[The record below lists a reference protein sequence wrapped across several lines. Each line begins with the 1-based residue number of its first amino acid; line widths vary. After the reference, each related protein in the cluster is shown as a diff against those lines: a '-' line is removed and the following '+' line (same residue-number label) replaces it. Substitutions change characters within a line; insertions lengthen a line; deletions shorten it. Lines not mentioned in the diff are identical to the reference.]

1 MLLKSQEISLKKKDF
16 FKEKVILLYGEN
28 QDLINDLNQQ
38 ITSKFIEEE
47 KSSKSFFEEDI
58 IKNPDNI
65 INYYLNGSL
74 FDDNKNISII
84 KNCSDK
90 ILEIINQ
97 IKNNI
102 SNNIIILNSEILL
115 KNSKLR
121 QFGEY
126 DKLAI
131 CIPCY
136 QETKLDIKKFLIQ
149 QLQANNIQLPDS
161 QYETITNS
169 SSLKRSKI
177 KEVIEKLN
185 LYKNSGKITDQIIE
199 EICTDIDLKKNDE
212 IIDILLSKNSKNI
225 NEFISNMSNYEKNFI
240 EIIINSSSLKRSKIK
255 EVIEKINLYKNSE
268 KITDQAIDEICTDI
282 DLKKNEEI
290 IDILLSKN
298 EKNINEFI
306 SNMSNYEKNFI
317 EVIIILRTFII
328 KIIDIHKNNKN
339 LSIDERIERYKPP
352 IFWKDKDR
360 IKNIL
365 KIWNTNNLEK
375 FLSNLNVIET
385 EFKRNDLNQD
395 TQFYYFLTQNLSKIA
410 FKNANN
416 FI

>member
-1 MLLKSQEISLKKKDF
+1 MLLKSQELNLKKKEF
-16 FKEKVILLYGEN
+16 FKGKIVLLYGEN
-28 QDLINDLNQQ
+28 QDLIKDLNEQ
-38 ITSKFIEEE
+38 ILIKFKDEQKIQ
-47 KSSKSFFEEDI
+47 KNIFEEDV
-58 IKNPDNI
+58 IKNPENT

-74 FDDNKNISII
+74 FDENKNILVI

-90 ILEIINQ
+90 IIETLNK

-102 SNNIIILNSEILL
+102 DENTIIINAEILL

-126 DKLAI
+126 DKLAV

-136 QETKLDIKKFLIQ
+136 QETKLDIIKFLAQ
-149 QLQANNIQLPDS
+149 QLQINKIQLS
-161 QYETITNS
+161 EKQIEIIINS

-185 LYKNSGKITDQIIE
+185 LYKNS
-199 EICTDIDLKKNDE
+199 
-212 IIDILLSKNSKNI
+212 
-225 NEFISNMSNYEKNFI
+225 
-240 EIIINSSSLKRSKIK
+240 
-255 EVIEKINLYKNSE
+255 EKIS
-268 KITDQAIDEICTDI
+268 DQAIDEICTDI
-282 DLKKNEEI
+282 DLKKNDEI

-317 EVIIILRTFII
+317 EIIIILRSFII
-328 KIIDIHKNNKN
+328 KILDIQKNNKN

-365 KIWNTNNLEK
+365 KIWSTNNLEK
-375 FLSNLNVIET
+375 FLSNLNTIET

-410 FKNANN
+410 LKNTNN

>member
-1 MLLKSQEISLKKKDF
+1 MLLKSQELNLKKKDF
-16 FKEKVILLYGEN
+16 FKGKIVLLYGEN
-28 QDLINDLNQQ
+28 QDLIKDLNEQ
-38 ITSKFIEEE
+38 ILIKFKDEQKIQ
-47 KSSKSFFEEDI
+47 KNIFEEDV
-58 IKNPDNI
+58 IKNPENT

-74 FDDNKNISII
+74 FDENKNILVI

-90 ILEIINQ
+90 IIETLNK

-102 SNNIIILNSEILL
+102 DENTIIINAEILL

-126 DKLAI
+126 DKLAV

-136 QETKLDIKKFLIQ
+136 QETKLDIIKFLAQ
-149 QLQANNIQLPDS
+149 QLQINKIQLS
-161 QYETITNS
+161 
-169 SSLKRSKI
+169 
-177 KEVIEKLN
+177 EK
-185 LYKNSGKITDQIIE
+185 Q
-199 EICTDIDLKKNDE
+199 
-212 IIDILLSKNSKNI
+212 
-225 NEFISNMSNYEKNFI
+225 I

-255 EVIEKINLYKNSE
+255 EVIEKINLYKNS
-268 KITDQAIDEICTDI
+268 KIITDQIIEEICTDM
-282 DLKKNEEI
+282 DLKKNDEI

-317 EVIIILRTFII
+317 EIIIILRSFII
-328 KIIDIHKNNKN
+328 KILDIQKNNKN

-365 KIWNTNNLEK
+365 KIWSTNNLEK
-375 FLSNLNVIET
+375 FLSNLNTIET

-410 FKNANN
+410 LKNTNN

>member
-16 FKEKVILLYGEN
+16 FKEKIILLYGEN
-28 QDLINDLNQQ
+28 LDLINDLNQQ

-47 KSSKSFFEEDI
+47 KVPKSIFEEDI
-58 IKNPDNI
+58 IKSPENI
-65 INYYLNGSL
+65 ISYYLNGSL

-90 ILEIINQ
+90 ILDIINK

-102 SNNIIILNSEILL
+102 NDNIIILNAEVLL

-136 QETKLDIKKFLIQ
+136 QETKFDLKKFLTQ
-149 QLQANNIQLPDS
+149 QLQINSIQLSDS
-161 QYETITNS
+161 QSETI
-169 SSLKRSKI
+169 
-177 KEVIEKLN
+177 
-185 LYKNSGKITDQIIE
+185 
-199 EICTDIDLKKNDE
+199 
-212 IIDILLSKNSKNI
+212 
-225 NEFISNMSNYEKNFI
+225 IS
-240 EIIINSSSLKRSKIK
+240 SSSLKRSKIK

-268 KITDQAIDEICTDI
+268 KITDRIIDEICTDA
-282 DLKKNEEI
+282 DLKKNDEI

-317 EVIIILRTFII
+317 EIIIILRSFII
-328 KIIDIHKNNKN
+328 KILDIQKNNKN

-375 FLSNLNVIET
+375 FLSNLNIIET

-410 FKNANN
+410 FKNTNN

>member
-47 KSSKSFFEEDI
+47 KISKSFFEEDI
-58 IKNPDNI
+58 IKSPDNI
-65 INYYLNGSL
+65 ISYYINRSL

-90 ILEIINQ
+90 ILDIINK

-102 SNNIIILNSEILL
+102 NDNVIILNSEMLL

-126 DKLAI
+126 DKLAV

-136 QETKLDIKKFLIQ
+136 QETKFDIKKFLTQ
-149 QLQANNIQLPDS
+149 QLQINNIQLSDS
-161 QYETITNS
+161 QSETI
-169 SSLKRSKI
+169 I
-177 KEVIEKLN
+177 
-185 LYKNSGKITDQIIE
+185 G
-199 EICTDIDLKKNDE
+199 
-212 IIDILLSKNSKNI
+212 
-225 NEFISNMSNYEKNFI
+225 
-240 EIIINSSSLKRSKIK
+240 SSSLKRSKIK
-255 EVIEKINLYKNSE
+255 EVIEKINVYKNSE
-268 KITDQAIDEICTDI
+268 KITDQIIDEICTDA
-282 DLKKNEEI
+282 DLKKNDEI

-317 EVIIILRTFII
+317 EIIIIVRSFII
-328 KIIDIHKNNKN
+328 KILDIQKNNKN
-339 LSIDERIERYKPP
+339 FSIDERIERYKPP

-360 IKNIL
+360 IKSIL

-375 FLSNLNVIET
+375 LLSNLNIIET

-395 TQFYYFLTQNLSKIA
+395 IQFYYFLTQNLSKIA
-410 FKNANN
+410 FKNADN

>member
-1 MLLKSQEISLKKKDF
+1 MLLKSQEISLKKKEF

-47 KSSKSFFEEDI
+47 KIPKSRFEEDI
-58 IKNPDNI
+58 IKNPENI
-65 INYYLNGSL
+65 ISYYVNGSL

-90 ILEIINQ
+90 ILDIINK

-102 SNNIIILNSEILL
+102 NDNIIILNSEVLL

-131 CIPCY
+131 CVPCY
-136 QETKLDIKKFLIQ
+136 QETKFDIKKFLTQ
-149 QLQANNIQLPDS
+149 QLQVNNIQLSDS
-161 QYETITNS
+161 QSEA
-169 SSLKRSKI
+169 
-177 KEVIEKLN
+177 
-185 LYKNSGKITDQIIE
+185 IIV
-199 EICTDIDLKKNDE
+199 
-212 IIDILLSKNSKNI
+212 
-225 NEFISNMSNYEKNFI
+225 
-240 EIIINSSSLKRSKIK
+240 SSSLKRSKIK

-268 KITDQAIDEICTDI
+268 KITDQIIDEICTDA
-282 DLKKNEEI
+282 DLKKNDEI

-298 EKNINEFI
+298 EKNINDFI

-317 EVIIILRTFII
+317 EIIIILRSFII
-328 KIIDIHKNNKN
+328 KILDIQKNNKN
-339 LSIDERIERYKPP
+339 LSIDEKIERYKPP

-375 FLSNLNVIET
+375 FLSNLNIIET

-410 FKNANN
+410 FKNTNN

>member
-38 ITSKFIEEE
+38 IASKFIEEE
-47 KSSKSFFEEDI
+47 KIPKSFFEEDI
-58 IKNPDNI
+58 IKSPENI
-65 INYYLNGSL
+65 ISYYLNGSL

-90 ILEIINQ
+90 ILEIINK

-102 SNNIIILNSEILL
+102 NDNVIILNSEVLL

-136 QETKLDIKKFLIQ
+136 QETKSDIKKFLTQ

-161 QYETITNS
+161 QSETIINS

-199 EICTDIDLKKNDE
+199 EICTDTDLKKND
-212 IIDILLSKNSKNI
+212 
-225 NEFISNMSNYEKNFI
+225 
-240 EIIINSSSLKRSKIK
+240 
-255 EVIEKINLYKNSE
+255 
-268 KITDQAIDEICTDI
+268 
-282 DLKKNEEI
+282 EI

-317 EVIIILRTFII
+317 EIIIILRSFII
-328 KIIDIHKNNKN
+328 KILDIQKNNKN

-375 FLSNLNVIET
+375 FLSNLNIIET
-385 EFKRNDLNQD
+385 EFKRNDLSQD

-410 FKNANN
+410 LKNTNN

>member
-1 MLLKSQEISLKKKDF
+1 MLLKAQDLNLKKKDF
-16 FKEKVILLYGEN
+16 FKEKIILLYGEN
-28 QDLINDLNQQ
+28 QDLIKDLSGKIISNFLDENK
-38 ITSKFIEEE
+38 IAKNI
-47 KSSKSFFEEDI
+47 FEEDV
-58 IKNPDNI
+58 IKNPENI
-65 INYYLNGSL
+65 INYYINGSL
-74 FDDNKNISII
+74 FDDNKNILII

-90 ILEIINQ
+90 ILEVINK

-102 SNNIIILNSEILL
+102 NNNLIILNSEILL

-136 QETKLDIKKFLIQ
+136 EENKFDIKKFLTQ
-149 QLQANNIQLPDS
+149 QLQINNIQLSDS
-161 QYETITNS
+161 QSET
-169 SSLKRSKI
+169 
-177 KEVIEKLN
+177 
-185 LYKNSGKITDQIIE
+185 
-199 EICTDIDLKKNDE
+199 
-212 IIDILLSKNSKNI
+212 
-225 NEFISNMSNYEKNFI
+225 
-240 EIIINSSSLKRSKIK
+240 IINSSSLKRSKIK
-255 EVIEKINLYKNSE
+255 EAIEKLNLYKSSG
-268 KITDQAIDEICTDI
+268 KITDQIIDEICTDA
-282 DLKKNEEI
+282 DLKKNDEI

-317 EVIIILRTFII
+317 EIIIILRSFII
-328 KIIDIHKNNKN
+328 KILDIQKNNKN
-339 LSIDERIERYKPP
+339 LSVDERIEKYKPP

-375 FLSNLNVIET
+375 FLSNLNIIET

-410 FKNANN
+410 FKNTNN

>member
-1 MLLKSQEISLKKKDF
+1 MLLKSQELSLKKKDF
-16 FKEKVILLYGEN
+16 FKGKIILLYGEN
-28 QDLINDLNQQ
+28 QDLIRDLDEQIIIKFNDEQKIQ
-38 ITSKFIEEE
+38 
-47 KSSKSFFEEDI
+47 KSIFEEDI
-58 IKNPDNI
+58 IKEPQNI

-74 FDDNKNISII
+74 FDENKNILVI

-90 ILEIINQ
+90 IIETLNK

-102 SNNIIILNSEILL
+102 DENTIIINSEILL

-126 DKLAI
+126 DKLAV

-136 QETKLDIKKFLIQ
+136 QETKLEITRFLTQ
-149 QLQANNIQLPDS
+149 QLQIN
-161 QYETITNS
+161 
-169 SSLKRSKI
+169 KI
-177 KEVIEKLN
+177 KLT
-185 LYKNSGKITDQIIE
+185 GKQ
-199 EICTDIDLKKNDE
+199 L
-212 IIDILLSKNSKNI
+212 
-225 NEFISNMSNYEKNFI
+225 

-255 EVIEKINLYKNSE
+255 EVVEKLNLYKNSE
-268 KITDQAIDEICTDI
+268 KISDQVIDEICTDA
-282 DLKKNEEI
+282 DLKKNDEI

-317 EVIIILRTFII
+317 EIIIILRSFII
-328 KIIDIHKNNKN
+328 KILDIQKNNRN
-339 LSIDERIERYKPP
+339 LSIDERIERYKPT

-365 KIWNTNNLEK
+365 KIWNTNNLER
-375 FLSNLNVIET
+375 FLSNLNIVET

>member
-1 MLLKSQEISLKKKDF
+1 MLLKSQEIGLKNKDF
-16 FKEKVILLYGEN
+16 FKEKIILLYGEN

-38 ITSKFIEEE
+38 IVSKFIQE
-47 KSSKSFFEEDI
+47 KKISKSFFEEDV
-58 IKNPDNI
+58 IKNPENI

-74 FDDNKNISII
+74 FDDNKNIAII

-90 ILEIINQ
+90 VLEIINK

-102 SNNIIILNSEILL
+102 NDNVIILNSEILL

-136 QETKLDIKKFLIQ
+136 QESKFDMKKFLTQQIQ
-149 QLQANNIQLPDS
+149 ISNIQLSDS
-161 QYETITNS
+161 QSETIINS

-199 EICTDIDLKKNDE
+199 EICTDVDLKKNDE
-212 IIDILLSKNSKNI
+212 IIDIFLSKDEKNI

-240 EIIINSSSLKRSKIK
+240 EIII
-255 EVIEKINLYKNSE
+255 
-268 KITDQAIDEICTDI
+268 
-282 DLKKNEEI
+282 
-290 IDILLSKN
+290 
-298 EKNINEFI
+298 
-306 SNMSNYEKNFI
+306 
-317 EVIIILRTFII
+317 ILRSFII
-328 KIIDIHKNNKN
+328 KILDIQKNNKN

-365 KIWNTNNLEK
+365 KIWSTNNLEK
-375 FLSNLNVIET
+375 FLSNLNIIET

-395 TQFYYFLTQNLSKIA
+395 TQFYYFLTQNLSKISL
-410 FKNANN
+410 KNTNN

>member
-1 MLLKSQEISLKKKDF
+1 MLLKSQEINLKKKDF

-28 QDLINDLNQQ
+28 QDLISDLNQQ
-38 ITSKFIEEE
+38 ILSKFIDE
-47 KSSKSFFEEDI
+47 KKVSKSFFEEDI
-58 IKNPDNI
+58 IKNPENI
-65 INYYLNGSL
+65 ISYYLNGSL
-74 FDDNKNISII
+74 FDDNKNVSIV

-90 ILEIINQ
+90 ILEIIHK

-102 SNNIIILNSEILL
+102 NDNIIILNSEILL

-136 QETKLDIKKFLIQ
+136 QETKLDIKKFFTQ
-149 QLQANNIQLPDS
+149 QLQINNIQLSDS
-161 QYETITNS
+161 QSEN
-169 SSLKRSKI
+169 
-177 KEVIEKLN
+177 
-185 LYKNSGKITDQIIE
+185 
-199 EICTDIDLKKNDE
+199 
-212 IIDILLSKNSKNI
+212 
-225 NEFISNMSNYEKNFI
+225 
-240 EIIINSSSLKRSKIK
+240 IINSSSLKRSKIK
-255 EVIEKINLYKNSE
+255 EAIEKLNLYKISG
-268 KITDQAIDEICTDI
+268 KITDQIIDEICTDV
-282 DLKKNEEI
+282 DLKKNDEI

-317 EVIIILRTFII
+317 EIIIILRSFII
-328 KIIDIHKNNKN
+328 KILDIQKNNKN
-339 LSIDERIERYKPP
+339 LSIDERIEKYKPP

-410 FKNANN
+410 FKNTNN

>member
-1 MLLKSQEISLKKKDF
+1 MLLKSQELNLKKKDF
-16 FKEKVILLYGEN
+16 FKGKIILLYGEN
-28 QDLINDLNQQ
+28 QDLIKDLNEQ
-38 ITSKFIEEE
+38 ILIKFKDEQKIH
-47 KSSKSFFEEDI
+47 KNIFEEDVV
-58 IKNPDNI
+58 KNPENT

-74 FDDNKNISII
+74 FDENKNILVI

-90 ILEIINQ
+90 IIETLNK

-102 SNNIIILNSEILL
+102 DENTIIINAEILL

-126 DKLAI
+126 DKLAV

-136 QETKLDIKKFLIQ
+136 QETKLDIIKFLAQ
-149 QLQANNIQLPDS
+149 QLQINKIQLPEK
-161 QYETITNS
+161 QIEIIINS

-185 LYKNSGKITDQIIE
+185 LYKNS
-199 EICTDIDLKKNDE
+199 
-212 IIDILLSKNSKNI
+212 
-225 NEFISNMSNYEKNFI
+225 
-240 EIIINSSSLKRSKIK
+240 
-255 EVIEKINLYKNSE
+255 EKIS
-268 KITDQAIDEICTDI
+268 DQVIDEICTDM
-282 DLKKNEEI
+282 DLKKNDEI

-317 EVIIILRTFII
+317 EIIIILRSFII
-328 KIIDIHKNNKN
+328 KILDIQKNDKN

-360 IKNIL
+360 IKNTL
-365 KIWNTNNLEK
+365 KIWSTNNLEK
-375 FLSNLNVIET
+375 FLSNLNTIET

-395 TQFYYFLTQNLSKIA
+395 TQFYYFLTQNLSKISL
-410 FKNANN
+410 KNTNN

>member
-1 MLLKSQEISLKKKDF
+1 MLLKSHELNLKTKDF
-16 FKEKVILLYGEN
+16 LKNKIILLYGEN
-28 QDLINDLNQQ
+28 QDLIKDINEQ
-38 ITSKFIEEE
+38 IINKFLDKKEISKI
-47 KSSKSFFEEDI
+47 FFEDDI
-58 IKNPDNI
+58 LKNPENI
-65 INYYLNGSL
+65 TNYYLNGSL
-74 FDDNKNISII
+74 FDNNETLSII

-102 SNNIIILNSEILL
+102 NNNTIILNSEILL

-131 CIPCY
+131 SIPCY
-136 QETKLDIKKFLIQ
+136 QETKIDIKRFLIQ
-149 QLQANNIQLPDS
+149 QLQINKSPLS
-161 QYETITNS
+161 ETQI
-169 SSLKRSKI
+169 
-177 KEVIEKLN
+177 EV
-185 LYKNSGKITDQIIE
+185 
-199 EICTDIDLKKNDE
+199 
-212 IIDILLSKNSKNI
+212 
-225 NEFISNMSNYEKNFI
+225 
-240 EIIINSSSLKRSKIK
+240 IINSSSLKRSKIK

-268 KITDQAIDEICTDI
+268 QITDQVIDEICTDV

-317 EVIIILRTFII
+317 EIIIILRSFII
-328 KIIDIHKNNKN
+328 KILDIQKNNKN
-339 LSIDERIERYKPP
+339 LSIDEKIEKHKPP

-365 KIWNTNNLEK
+365 KIWNTSSLEK
-375 FLSNLNVIET
+375 FLSNLNIIET

-410 FKNANN
+410 LKNTNN
-416 FI
+416 FV

>member
-1 MLLKSQEISLKKKDF
+1 MLLKSQELNLKKKDF
-16 FKEKVILLYGEN
+16 FKGKIILLYGEN
-28 QDLINDLNQQ
+28 QDLIKDLNEQ
-38 ITSKFIEEE
+38 ILIKFKDEQKIQ
-47 KSSKSFFEEDI
+47 KNIFEEDV
-58 IKNPDNI
+58 IKNPENT

-74 FDDNKNISII
+74 FDENKNILVI

-90 ILEIINQ
+90 IIETLSK

-102 SNNIIILNSEILL
+102 DENTIIINAEILL

-131 CIPCY
+131 CVPCY
-136 QETKLDIKKFLIQ
+136 QETKLDIIRFLAQ
-149 QLQANNIQLPDS
+149 QLQINKIQL
-161 QYETITNS
+161 T
-169 SSLKRSKI
+169 
-177 KEVIEKLN
+177 EK
-185 LYKNSGKITDQIIE
+185 Q
-199 EICTDIDLKKNDE
+199 
-212 IIDILLSKNSKNI
+212 
-225 NEFISNMSNYEKNFI
+225 I

-268 KITDQAIDEICTDI
+268 KISDQVIDEICTDM
-282 DLKKNEEI
+282 DLKKNDEI
-290 IDILLSKN
+290 IDIVLSKN

-317 EVIIILRTFII
+317 EIIIILRSFII
-328 KIIDIHKNNKN
+328 KVLDIKKNKEN

-365 KIWNTNNLEK
+365 KIWSTNNLEK
-375 FLSNLNVIET
+375 FLSNLNTVET

-410 FKNANN
+410 LKNTNN

>member
-1 MLLKSQEISLKKKDF
+1 MILKSQEIILKNKDF
-16 FKEKVILLYGEN
+16 FKKKIILLYGEN

-38 ITSKFIEEE
+38 IVSKFIEE
-47 KSSKSFFEEDI
+47 KKISKPFFEEDI
-58 IKNPDNI
+58 IKNPENI

-90 ILEIINQ
+90 ILEIINK

-102 SNNIIILNSEILL
+102 NDNVIILNSEILL

-136 QETKLDIKKFLIQ
+136 QETKFDIKKFLAQQIQ
-149 QLQANNIQLPDS
+149 ITKIQLSDS
-161 QYETITNS
+161 QIEVIVNS

-177 KEVIEKLN
+177 KEVMEKLT
-185 LYKNSGKITDQIIE
+185 LYKNSGKITDQIVE
-199 EICTDIDLKKNDE
+199 EICTDVDLKKND
-212 IIDILLSKNSKNI
+212 
-225 NEFISNMSNYEKNFI
+225 
-240 EIIINSSSLKRSKIK
+240 
-255 EVIEKINLYKNSE
+255 
-268 KITDQAIDEICTDI
+268 
-282 DLKKNEEI
+282 EI

-317 EVIIILRTFII
+317 EIIIILRSFII
-328 KIIDIHKNNKN
+328 KILDIQKNNKN

-365 KIWNTNNLEK
+365 KIWSANSLEK
-375 FLSNLNVIET
+375 FLSNLNIIET

-395 TQFYYFLTQNLSKIA
+395 TQFYYFLTQNLSKISL
-410 FKNANN
+410 KNTNN

>member
-1 MLLKSQEISLKKKDF
+1 MLLKAQDLNLKKKDF
-16 FKEKVILLYGEN
+16 FKEKIILLYGEN
-28 QDLINDLNQQ
+28 QDLIKDLSGKIISNFLDENK
-38 ITSKFIEEE
+38 IAKNI
-47 KSSKSFFEEDI
+47 FEEDV
-58 IKNPDNI
+58 IKNPENI
-65 INYYLNGSL
+65 INYYINGSL
-74 FDDNKNISII
+74 FDDNKNILII

-90 ILEIINQ
+90 ILEVINK

-102 SNNIIILNSEILL
+102 NNNLIILNSEILL

-136 QETKLDIKKFLIQ
+136 EENKFDIKKFLTQ
-149 QLQANNIQLPDS
+149 QLQINNVQLSDS
-161 QYETITNS
+161 QSEAIINS
-169 SSLKRSKI
+169 SSLKRSKV

-199 EICTDIDLKKNDE
+199 EICTDPDLKKND
-212 IIDILLSKNSKNI
+212 
-225 NEFISNMSNYEKNFI
+225 
-240 EIIINSSSLKRSKIK
+240 
-255 EVIEKINLYKNSE
+255 
-268 KITDQAIDEICTDI
+268 
-282 DLKKNEEI
+282 EI

-317 EVIIILRTFII
+317 EIIIILRSFII
-328 KIIDIHKNNKN
+328 KIIDIQKNKKN
-339 LSIDERIERYKPP
+339 LSIDERIGSYKPP

-365 KIWNTNNLEK
+365 KIWSTSNLEK
-375 FLSNLNVIET
+375 FLSNLNIIET

-410 FKNANN
+410 FKNTNN

>member
-16 FKEKVILLYGEN
+16 FKERVILLYGEN

-47 KSSKSFFEEDI
+47 KIPKSCFEEDI
-58 IKNPDNI
+58 IKNPENI
-65 INYYLNGSL
+65 ISYYLNGSL

-90 ILEIINQ
+90 ILDIINK

-102 SNNIIILNSEILL
+102 NDNIIILNSEVLL

-131 CIPCY
+131 CVPCY
-136 QETKLDIKKFLIQ
+136 QETKFDIKKFLTQ
-149 QLQANNIQLPDS
+149 QLQVNNIQLSDS
-161 QYETITNS
+161 QSETI
-169 SSLKRSKI
+169 I
-177 KEVIEKLN
+177 V
-185 LYKNSGKITDQIIE
+185 
-199 EICTDIDLKKNDE
+199 
-212 IIDILLSKNSKNI
+212 
-225 NEFISNMSNYEKNFI
+225 
-240 EIIINSSSLKRSKIK
+240 SSSLKRSKIK

-268 KITDQAIDEICTDI
+268 KITDQIIDEICTDA
-282 DLKKNEEI
+282 DLKKNDEI

-298 EKNINEFI
+298 EKNINNFI

-317 EVIIILRTFII
+317 EIIIILRSFII
-328 KIIDIHKNNKN
+328 KILDIQKNNKN

-410 FKNANN
+410 FKNTNN

>member
-1 MLLKSQEISLKKKDF
+1 MLLKSQELNLKTKDF
-16 FKEKVILLYGEN
+16 FKNKIILLYGEN
-28 QDLINDLNQQ
+28 QDLIKDFNEQ
-38 ITSKFIEEE
+38 IIDKFLDKKEISKI
-47 KSSKSFFEEDI
+47 FFEDDI
-58 IKNPDNI
+58 LKNPENI
-65 INYYLNGSL
+65 TNYYLNGSL
-74 FDDNKNISII
+74 FDNNETLSII

-97 IKNNI
+97 IKKNINN
-102 SNNIIILNSEILL
+102 NTIILNSEILL

-136 QETKLDIKKFLIQ
+136 QETKLDIKRFLTQ
-149 QLQANNIQLPDS
+149 QLQINKSPLSEAQI
-161 QYETITNS
+161 
-169 SSLKRSKI
+169 
-177 KEVIEKLN
+177 EV
-185 LYKNSGKITDQIIE
+185 
-199 EICTDIDLKKNDE
+199 
-212 IIDILLSKNSKNI
+212 
-225 NEFISNMSNYEKNFI
+225 
-240 EIIINSSSLKRSKIK
+240 IINSSSLKRSKIK

-268 KITDQAIDEICTDI
+268 QITDQVIDEICTDV

-317 EVIIILRTFII
+317 EIIIILRSFII
-328 KIIDIHKNNKN
+328 KILDIQKNNKN
-339 LSIDERIERYKPP
+339 LSIDEKIEKHKPP

-365 KIWNTNNLEK
+365 KIWNTSSLEK
-375 FLSNLNVIET
+375 FLSNLNIIET
-385 EFKRNDLNQD
+385 EFKRNDLSQD

-410 FKNANN
+410 LKNTNN
-416 FI
+416 FV

>member
-1 MLLKSQEISLKKKDF
+1 MLLRSQELNLKKKDF
-16 FKEKVILLYGEN
+16 FKGKIILLYGEN
-28 QDLINDLNQQ
+28 QDLIKDLNEQ
-38 ITSKFIEEE
+38 ILIKFKDEQKIQ
-47 KSSKSFFEEDI
+47 KNIFEEDV
-58 IKNPDNI
+58 IKNPENT

-74 FDDNKNISII
+74 FDENKNILVI

-90 ILEIINQ
+90 IIETLNK

-102 SNNIIILNSEILL
+102 DENTIIINAEILL

-126 DKLAI
+126 DKLAV

-136 QETKLDIKKFLIQ
+136 QETKIDIIKFLAQ
-149 QLQANNIQLPDS
+149 QLQINKIQLS
-161 QYETITNS
+161 EKQIEIIINS

-185 LYKNSGKITDQIIE
+185 LYKNS
-199 EICTDIDLKKNDE
+199 
-212 IIDILLSKNSKNI
+212 
-225 NEFISNMSNYEKNFI
+225 
-240 EIIINSSSLKRSKIK
+240 
-255 EVIEKINLYKNSE
+255 EKIS
-268 KITDQAIDEICTDI
+268 DQAIDEICTDI
-282 DLKKNEEI
+282 DLKKNDEI

-317 EVIIILRTFII
+317 EIIIILRSFII
-328 KIIDIHKNNKN
+328 KILDIQKNNKN
-339 LSIDERIERYKPP
+339 LSMDEKIEKHKPP

-365 KIWNTNNLEK
+365 KIWNTSSLEK
-375 FLSNLNVIET
+375 FLSNLNIIET

-410 FKNANN
+410 LKNINN
-416 FI
+416 FV

>member
-1 MLLKSQEISLKKKDF
+1 MLLKSQELNLKKKDF
-16 FKEKVILLYGEN
+16 FKGKIILLYGEN
-28 QDLINDLNQQ
+28 QDLIKDLNEQ
-38 ITSKFIEEE
+38 IVNKFNDELKIQ
-47 KSSKSFFEEDI
+47 KNIFEEDI
-58 IKNPDNI
+58 IKDPQNI

-74 FDDNKNISII
+74 FDENKNILVI

-90 ILEIINQ
+90 IIDTLNK

-102 SNNIIILNSEILL
+102 NENTIIINSEILL

-126 DKLAI
+126 DKLAV
-131 CIPCY
+131 CVPCY
-136 QETKLDIKKFLIQ
+136 QETKIEITRFLTQ
-149 QLQANNIQLPDS
+149 QLQINKIRLP
-161 QYETITNS
+161 
-169 SSLKRSKI
+169 
-177 KEVIEKLN
+177 EK
-185 LYKNSGKITDQIIE
+185 Q
-199 EICTDIDLKKNDE
+199 
-212 IIDILLSKNSKNI
+212 
-225 NEFISNMSNYEKNFI
+225 I

-255 EVIEKINLYKNSE
+255 EVIEKINLYKNPE
-268 KITDQAIDEICTDI
+268 KISDQVIDEICTDM
-282 DLKKNEEI
+282 DLKKNDEI

-317 EVIIILRTFII
+317 EIIIILRSFII
-328 KIIDIHKNNKN
+328 KILDMQKNNKN
-339 LSIDERIERYKPP
+339 LSINERIERYKPA

-360 IKNIL
+360 VKNIL

-375 FLSNLNVIET
+375 FLSNLNIIET
-385 EFKRNDLNQD
+385 QFKRNDLNQD

>member
-1 MLLKSQEISLKKKDF
+1 MLLKSQEISLKKKDL

-38 ITSKFIEEE
+38 ITSKFKEEE
-47 KSSKSFFEEDI
+47 KISKSFFEEDI

-74 FDDNKNISII
+74 FGDNKNISVI

-90 ILEIINQ
+90 ILEIINK

-102 SNNIIILNSEILL
+102 SDNIIILNSEILL

-126 DKLAI
+126 DKLGI

-136 QETKLDIKKFLIQ
+136 QETKFDIKKFLIH

-161 QYETITNS
+161 QNETIINS

-177 KEVIEKLN
+177 KEVIEKLT

-199 EICTDIDLKKNDE
+199 EICTDVDLKKNDE
-212 IIDILLSKNSKNI
+212 IIDILLSKNAKNI

-240 EIIINSSSLKRSKIK
+240 EIII
-255 EVIEKINLYKNSE
+255 
-268 KITDQAIDEICTDI
+268 
-282 DLKKNEEI
+282 
-290 IDILLSKN
+290 
-298 EKNINEFI
+298 
-306 SNMSNYEKNFI
+306 
-317 EVIIILRTFII
+317 ILRSFII
-328 KIIDIHKNNKN
+328 KILDIQKNNKN
-339 LSIDERIERYKPP
+339 LSIDEKIESYKPP

-365 KIWNTNNLEK
+365 KIWSANNLEK
-375 FLSNLNVIET
+375 FLSNLNIIET
-385 EFKRNDLNQD
+385 EFKRNDLSQD
-395 TQFYYFLTQNLSKIA
+395 TQFYYFLTQNLSKIS
-410 FKNANN
+410 FKNTNN
-416 FI
+416 FV

>member
-1 MLLKSQEISLKKKDF
+1 MLLKSQEIILKNKNF

-38 ITSKFIEEE
+38 IVSKFAEEE
-47 KSSKSFFEEDI
+47 KISKSFFEDDI
-58 IKNPDNI
+58 IKNPENI

-84 KNCSDK
+84 KDCSDK
-90 ILEIINQ
+90 ILEIINK

-102 SNNIIILNSEILL
+102 NNNVIILNSEILL

-136 QETKLDIKKFLIQ
+136 QETKFDIKKFLTQ
-149 QLQANNIQLPDS
+149 QTQINNIQLSDTQS
-161 QYETITNS
+161 EVIINS

-177 KEVIEKLN
+177 KEVMEKLN

-199 EICTDIDLKKNDE
+199 EICTDVDLKKND
-212 IIDILLSKNSKNI
+212 
-225 NEFISNMSNYEKNFI
+225 
-240 EIIINSSSLKRSKIK
+240 
-255 EVIEKINLYKNSE
+255 
-268 KITDQAIDEICTDI
+268 
-282 DLKKNEEI
+282 EI

-317 EVIIILRTFII
+317 EIIIILRSFII
-328 KIIDIHKNNKN
+328 KILDIQKNNKN

-365 KIWNTNNLEK
+365 KIWSANNLEK
-375 FLSNLNVIET
+375 FLSNLNIIET

-395 TQFYYFLTQNLSKIA
+395 TQFYYFLTQNLSKISL
-410 FKNANN
+410 KNTNN

>member
-1 MLLKSQEISLKKKDF
+1 MLLKSQEIGLKKKDF
-16 FKEKVILLYGEN
+16 FKEKIILLYGEN
-28 QDLINDLNQQ
+28 QDLISDLNQQ
-38 ITSKFIEEE
+38 IVSKFIDE
-47 KSSKSFFEEDI
+47 KKISKSFFEEDI
-58 IKNPDNI
+58 IKNPENI
-65 INYYLNGSL
+65 INHYLNGSL
-74 FDDNKNISII
+74 FNDNKNISII

-90 ILEIINQ
+90 ILEIINK

-102 SNNIIILNSEILL
+102 NDDIIILNSEILP

-131 CIPCY
+131 CIACY
-136 QETKLDIKKFLIQ
+136 QETKFDIKKFLIQ
-149 QLQANNIQLPDS
+149 QLHINNIQLSDS
-161 QYETITNS
+161 QSEIILNS
-169 SSLKRSKI
+169 SSLKRLKI
-177 KEVIEKLN
+177 KEIIEKLN
-185 LYKNSGKITDQIIE
+185 LFKNSKKITDQSIE
-199 EICTDIDLKKNDE
+199 EICTDLDLKRND
-212 IIDILLSKNSKNI
+212 
-225 NEFISNMSNYEKNFI
+225 
-240 EIIINSSSLKRSKIK
+240 
-255 EVIEKINLYKNSE
+255 
-268 KITDQAIDEICTDI
+268 
-282 DLKKNEEI
+282 EI

-317 EVIIILRTFII
+317 EIIIILRSFII
-328 KIIDIHKNNKN
+328 KILDIQKNNKD
-339 LSIDERIERYKPP
+339 LSINEKIEKYKPP

-375 FLSNLNVIET
+375 FLSNLNVVET

-410 FKNANN
+410 LKNTNN
-416 FI
+416 FV

>member
-1 MLLKSQEISLKKKDF
+1 MLLKSQEINLKKKEF
-16 FKEKVILLYGEN
+16 FKEKIILLYGEN
-28 QDLINDLNQQ
+28 QDLVNDLNQQ
-38 ITSKFIEEE
+38 ITSKFIEE
-47 KSSKSFFEEDI
+47 KKISKSFFEEDI
-58 IKNPDNI
+58 IKSPDNI
-65 INYYLNGSL
+65 ISYYLNGSL

-90 ILEIINQ
+90 ILDIVNK

-102 SNNIIILNSEILL
+102 NDNIIILNSEVLL

-136 QETKLDIKKFLIQ
+136 QETKFDIKKFLTQ
-149 QLQANNIQLPDS
+149 QLQINNIQLSDS
-161 QYETITNS
+161 QSETI
-169 SSLKRSKI
+169 
-177 KEVIEKLN
+177 
-185 LYKNSGKITDQIIE
+185 
-199 EICTDIDLKKNDE
+199 
-212 IIDILLSKNSKNI
+212 
-225 NEFISNMSNYEKNFI
+225 IS
-240 EIIINSSSLKRSKIK
+240 SSSLKRSKIK

-268 KITDQAIDEICTDI
+268 KITDQIIDEICTDA
-282 DLKKNEEI
+282 DLKKNDEI

-317 EVIIILRTFII
+317 EIIIILRSFII
-328 KIIDIHKNNKN
+328 KIIDIQKNNKN

-365 KIWNTNNLEK
+365 KIWNTNNLKK

-385 EFKRNDLNQD
+385 DFKRNDLNQD

-410 FKNANN
+410 FKNTNN

>member
-1 MLLKSQEISLKKKDF
+1 MLLKSQEINLKKKDF
-16 FKEKVILLYGEN
+16 FKEKIILLYGEN

-38 ITSKFIEEE
+38 ITSKFIEKE
-47 KSSKSFFEEDI
+47 KMSKSFFEEDLV
-58 IKNPDNI
+58 KNPENI
-65 INYYLNGSL
+65 ISYYLNGSL

-90 ILEIINQ
+90 ILEIVNK

-102 SNNIIILNSEILL
+102 NDNIVILNSEILL

-136 QETKLDIKKFLIQ
+136 QETKFDIKKFLTQ
-149 QLQANNIQLPDS
+149 QLQMNDIQLSDS
-161 QYETITNS
+161 QSEIIINS

-185 LYKNSGKITDQIIE
+185 LYKSTGKITDQIIE
-199 EICTDIDLKKNDE
+199 EICTDADLKKND
-212 IIDILLSKNSKNI
+212 
-225 NEFISNMSNYEKNFI
+225 
-240 EIIINSSSLKRSKIK
+240 
-255 EVIEKINLYKNSE
+255 
-268 KITDQAIDEICTDI
+268 
-282 DLKKNEEI
+282 EI

-317 EVIIILRTFII
+317 EIIIILRSFII
-328 KIIDIHKNNKN
+328 KILDIQKNNKT

-375 FLSNLNVIET
+375 FLGNLNIIET

-410 FKNANN
+410 FKNTYN

>member
-38 ITSKFIEEE
+38 ITSKFIED
-47 KSSKSFFEEDI
+47 KKISKSFFEEDI
-58 IKNPDNI
+58 IKNPENI
-65 INYYLNGSL
+65 ISYYLNGSL

-90 ILEIINQ
+90 ILDIINK

-102 SNNIIILNSEILL
+102 NDNIIILNSEVLL

-131 CIPCY
+131 CVPCY
-136 QETKLDIKKFLIQ
+136 QETKFDIKKFLTQ
-149 QLQANNIQLPDS
+149 QLQVNNIQLSDS
-161 QYETITNS
+161 QSETI
-169 SSLKRSKI
+169 I
-177 KEVIEKLN
+177 V
-185 LYKNSGKITDQIIE
+185 
-199 EICTDIDLKKNDE
+199 
-212 IIDILLSKNSKNI
+212 
-225 NEFISNMSNYEKNFI
+225 
-240 EIIINSSSLKRSKIK
+240 SSSLKRSKIK

-268 KITDQAIDEICTDI
+268 KITDQIIDEICTDA
-282 DLKKNEEI
+282 DLKKNDEI

-317 EVIIILRTFII
+317 EIIIILRSFII
-328 KIIDIHKNNKN
+328 KILDIQKSNKN

-352 IFWKDKDR
+352 VFWKDKDR

-410 FKNANN
+410 FKNTNN

>member
-1 MLLKSQEISLKKKDF
+1 MLLKSQELNLKKKDF
-16 FKEKVILLYGEN
+16 FKGKIVLLYGEN
-28 QDLINDLNQQ
+28 QDLIKDLNEQ
-38 ITSKFIEEE
+38 ILIKFKDEQKIQ
-47 KSSKSFFEEDI
+47 KNIFEEDV
-58 IKNPDNI
+58 IKNPENT

-74 FDDNKNISII
+74 FDENKNILVI

-90 ILEIINQ
+90 IIETLNK

-102 SNNIIILNSEILL
+102 DENTIIINAEILL

-126 DKLAI
+126 DKLAV

-136 QETKLDIKKFLIQ
+136 QETKFDIIKFLAQ
-149 QLQANNIQLPDS
+149 QLQINKIQLS
-161 QYETITNS
+161 EKQIEIIINS

-185 LYKNSGKITDQIIE
+185 LYKNS
-199 EICTDIDLKKNDE
+199 
-212 IIDILLSKNSKNI
+212 
-225 NEFISNMSNYEKNFI
+225 
-240 EIIINSSSLKRSKIK
+240 
-255 EVIEKINLYKNSE
+255 EKIS
-268 KITDQAIDEICTDI
+268 DQAIDEICTDI
-282 DLKKNEEI
+282 DLKKNYEI

-317 EVIIILRTFII
+317 EIIIILRSFII
-328 KIIDIHKNNKN
+328 KILDIQKNNKN

-365 KIWNTNNLEK
+365 KIWSTNNLEK
-375 FLSNLNVIET
+375 FLSNLNTIET

-410 FKNANN
+410 LKNTNN

>member
-1 MLLKSQEISLKKKDF
+1 MLLKSQEINLKKKDF
-16 FKEKVILLYGEN
+16 LKEKIILLYGEN

-38 ITSKFIEEE
+38 IVSKFSEE
-47 KSSKSFFEEDI
+47 KKISKTFFEEDI
-58 IKNPDNI
+58 IKSPENI
-65 INYYLNGSL
+65 ISYYLNGSL

-90 ILEIINQ
+90 ILEIINK

-102 SNNIIILNSEILL
+102 NDNIIILNSEILL

-136 QETKLDIKKFLIQ
+136 QETKFDIKKFLTQ
-149 QLQANNIQLPDS
+149 QLQINNIQLPDS
-161 QYETITNS
+161 QSENIINS

-199 EICTDIDLKKNDE
+199 EICTDVDLKRND
-212 IIDILLSKNSKNI
+212 
-225 NEFISNMSNYEKNFI
+225 
-240 EIIINSSSLKRSKIK
+240 
-255 EVIEKINLYKNSE
+255 
-268 KITDQAIDEICTDI
+268 
-282 DLKKNEEI
+282 EI

-317 EVIIILRTFII
+317 EIIIILRSFII
-328 KIIDIHKNNKN
+328 RILDIQKNNKN
-339 LSIDERIERYKPP
+339 LSIDERIEKYKPP

-365 KIWNTNNLEK
+365 KVWNNTNLEK
-375 FLSNLNVIET
+375 FISNLNVIET
-385 EFKRNDLNQD
+385 EFKKNDLDQD

-410 FKNANN
+410 FKNSNN

>member
-47 KSSKSFFEEDI
+47 KIPKSCFEEDV
-58 IKNPDNI
+58 IKNPENI
-65 INYYLNGSL
+65 ISYYLNGSL

-90 ILEIINQ
+90 ILDIINK

-102 SNNIIILNSEILL
+102 NDNIIILNSEVLL

-131 CIPCY
+131 CVPCY
-136 QETKLDIKKFLIQ
+136 QETKFDIKKFLTQ
-149 QLQANNIQLPDS
+149 QLQVNNIQLSDS
-161 QYETITNS
+161 QSETI
-169 SSLKRSKI
+169 
-177 KEVIEKLN
+177 
-185 LYKNSGKITDQIIE
+185 
-199 EICTDIDLKKNDE
+199 
-212 IIDILLSKNSKNI
+212 
-225 NEFISNMSNYEKNFI
+225 IS
-240 EIIINSSSLKRSKIK
+240 SSSLKRSKIK

-268 KITDQAIDEICTDI
+268 KITDQIIDEICTDA
-282 DLKKNEEI
+282 DLKKNDEI

-298 EKNINEFI
+298 EKNINDFI

-317 EVIIILRTFII
+317 EIIIILRSFII
-328 KIIDIHKNNKN
+328 KILDIQKNNKN

-410 FKNANN
+410 FKNTNN

>member
-1 MLLKSQEISLKKKDF
+1 MLLRSQEINIKKKEF
-16 FKEKVILLYGEN
+16 FKEKIILLYGEN
-28 QDLINDLNQQ
+28 QDLISDLNQQ
-38 ITSKFIEEE
+38 IVSKFTDE
-47 KSSKSFFEEDI
+47 KKVSKSFFEEDI
-58 IKNPDNI
+58 IKNPENI
-65 INYYLNGSL
+65 INHYLNGSL
-74 FDDNKNISII
+74 FDDNKNISLI

-90 ILEIINQ
+90 ILEIISK

-102 SNNIIILNSEILL
+102 NDNIIILNSEILP

-136 QETKLDIKKFLIQ
+136 QETKFDIKKFLSQ
-149 QLQANNIQLPDS
+149 QLQINNIQLLDS
-161 QYETITNS
+161 QSETIIAS

-185 LYKNSGKITDQIIE
+185 L
-199 EICTDIDLKKNDE
+199 
-212 IIDILLSKNSKNI
+212 
-225 NEFISNMSNYEKNFI
+225 F
-240 EIIINSSSLKRSKIK
+240 
-255 EVIEKINLYKNSE
+255 KNSE
-268 KITDQAIDEICTDI
+268 KITDQTIEEICTDA
-282 DLKKNEEI
+282 DLKRNDEI

-317 EVIIILRTFII
+317 EIIIILRSFII
-328 KIIDIHKNNKN
+328 KILDIQKNNKN
-339 LSIDERIERYKPP
+339 LSIDERIEKYKPP

-360 IKNIL
+360 IKNVL

-395 TQFYYFLTQNLSKIA
+395 TQFYYFLTQNLSKIP
-410 FKNANN
+410 FKNTNN
-416 FI
+416 FV

>member
-16 FKEKVILLYGEN
+16 FKEKIILLYGEN

-38 ITSKFIEEE
+38 ITYKFIEEE
-47 KSSKSFFEEDI
+47 KIPKSYFEEDI
-58 IKNPDNI
+58 IKSPDNI
-65 INYYLNGSL
+65 ISYYLNGSL

-90 ILEIINQ
+90 ILDIINK

-102 SNNIIILNSEILL
+102 NDNIIILNSEVLL

-131 CIPCY
+131 GIPCY
-136 QETKLDIKKFLIQ
+136 QETKFDIKKFLTQ
-149 QLQANNIQLPDS
+149 QLQINNIQLPDS
-161 QYETITNS
+161 QSETI
-169 SSLKRSKI
+169 
-177 KEVIEKLN
+177 
-185 LYKNSGKITDQIIE
+185 
-199 EICTDIDLKKNDE
+199 
-212 IIDILLSKNSKNI
+212 
-225 NEFISNMSNYEKNFI
+225 IS
-240 EIIINSSSLKRSKIK
+240 SSSLKRSKIK

-268 KITDQAIDEICTDI
+268 KITDQIIDEICTDA
-282 DLKKNEEI
+282 DLKKNDEI

-317 EVIIILRTFII
+317 EIIIILRSFII
-328 KIIDIHKNNKN
+328 KILDIQKNNKN

-365 KIWNTNNLEK
+365 KIWNISNLQK

-385 EFKRNDLNQD
+385 DFKRNDLNQD

-410 FKNANN
+410 FKNTNN

>member
-16 FKEKVILLYGEN
+16 FKEKIILLYGEN

-38 ITSKFIEEE
+38 IASKFIEEE
-47 KSSKSFFEEDI
+47 KIPRSYFEEDI
-58 IKNPDNI
+58 IKSPDNI
-65 INYYLNGSL
+65 ISYYLNGSL

-84 KNCSDK
+84 KKCSDK
-90 ILEIINQ
+90 ILDIINK

-102 SNNIIILNSEILL
+102 NDSIIILNSEVLL

-131 CIPCY
+131 CVPCY
-136 QETKLDIKKFLIQ
+136 QETKFDIKKFLTQ
-149 QLQANNIQLPDS
+149 QLQVNNIQLSDS
-161 QYETITNS
+161 QSETI
-169 SSLKRSKI
+169 I
-177 KEVIEKLN
+177 V
-185 LYKNSGKITDQIIE
+185 
-199 EICTDIDLKKNDE
+199 
-212 IIDILLSKNSKNI
+212 
-225 NEFISNMSNYEKNFI
+225 
-240 EIIINSSSLKRSKIK
+240 SSSLKRSKIK

-268 KITDQAIDEICTDI
+268 KITDQIIDEICTDA
-282 DLKKNEEI
+282 DLKKNDEI

-298 EKNINEFI
+298 EKNINDFI

-317 EVIIILRTFII
+317 EIIIILRSFII
-328 KIIDIHKNNKN
+328 KILDIQKNNKN

-385 EFKRNDLNQD
+385 DFKRNDLNQD

-410 FKNANN
+410 FKNTNN

>member
-1 MLLKSQEISLKKKDF
+1 MLLKSQDISFKKKEF
-16 FKEKVILLYGEN
+16 FKGKIILLYGEN
-28 QDLINDLNQQ
+28 QDLIKDLSEQ
-38 ITSKFIEEE
+38 IILTLVDVK
-47 KSSKSFFEEDI
+47 KNTKLFFEEDI

-65 INYYLNGSL
+65 INYYFNGLL
-74 FDDNKNISII
+74 FEENKKIPII

-90 ILEIINQ
+90 ILEIINK

-102 SNNIIILNSEILL
+102 NDDIIILNSEILL

-136 QETKLDIKKFLIQ
+136 QETKLDIKKFLTE
-149 QLQANNIQLPDS
+149 QLQISKSQLS
-161 QYETITNS
+161 
-169 SSLKRSKI
+169 
-177 KEVIEKLN
+177 EK
-185 LYKNSGKITDQIIE
+185 Q
-199 EICTDIDLKKNDE
+199 
-212 IIDILLSKNSKNI
+212 
-225 NEFISNMSNYEKNFI
+225 I
-240 EIIINSSSLKRSKIK
+240 EIIISSSSLKRSKIK

-268 KITDQAIDEICTDI
+268 KITDHIINEICTDI

-306 SNMSNYEKNFI
+306 SNMSNYEKNLI
-317 EVIIILRTFII
+317 EIIIILRSFII
-328 KIIDIHKNNKN
+328 KILDIQKNNKN
-339 LSIDERIERYKPP
+339 LSIDERIEKYKPP

-375 FLSNLNVIET
+375 ILINLNTIET
-385 EFKRNDLNQD
+385 EFKRNDLNQN

-410 FKNANN
+410 LKNTNN

>member
-1 MLLKSQEISLKKKDF
+1 MLLKSQEINLKKKDF

-47 KSSKSFFEEDI
+47 KIPKSCFEEDV
-58 IKNPDNI
+58 IKNPENI
-65 INYYLNGSL
+65 ISYYLNGSL

-90 ILEIINQ
+90 ILDIINK

-102 SNNIIILNSEILL
+102 NDNIIILNSEVLL

-131 CIPCY
+131 CVPCY
-136 QETKLDIKKFLIQ
+136 QETKFDIKKFLTQ
-149 QLQANNIQLPDS
+149 QLQVNNIQLSDS
-161 QYETITNS
+161 QSETI
-169 SSLKRSKI
+169 I
-177 KEVIEKLN
+177 V
-185 LYKNSGKITDQIIE
+185 
-199 EICTDIDLKKNDE
+199 
-212 IIDILLSKNSKNI
+212 
-225 NEFISNMSNYEKNFI
+225 
-240 EIIINSSSLKRSKIK
+240 SSSLKRSKIK

-268 KITDQAIDEICTDI
+268 KITDQIIDEICTDA
-282 DLKKNEEI
+282 DLKKNDEI

-298 EKNINEFI
+298 EKNINDFI

-317 EVIIILRTFII
+317 EIIIILRSFII
-328 KIIDIHKNNKN
+328 KILDIQKNNKN

-410 FKNANN
+410 FKNTNN

>member
-1 MLLKSQEISLKKKDF
+1 MLLKSQEIILKKKDF
-16 FKEKVILLYGEN
+16 FRSKIILLYGEN
-28 QDLINDLNQQ
+28 QDLVNDLNQQ
-38 ITSKFIEEE
+38 IVSKFVEEN
-47 KSSKSFFEEDI
+47 KTSKSFFEEDI
-58 IKNPDNI
+58 IKSPDNI

-90 ILEIINQ
+90 ILDIINK

-102 SNNIIILNSEILL
+102 NNNIIILNSEMLL

-136 QETKLDIKKFLIQ
+136 QETKFDIKKFLTE
-149 QLQANNIQLPDS
+149 QLTTNNIQLSFS
-161 QYETITNS
+161 QNETIINF

-185 LYKNSGKITDQIIE
+185 LYKNSGKITDQIFE
-199 EICTDIDLKKNDE
+199 EICTDADLKKND
-212 IIDILLSKNSKNI
+212 
-225 NEFISNMSNYEKNFI
+225 
-240 EIIINSSSLKRSKIK
+240 
-255 EVIEKINLYKNSE
+255 
-268 KITDQAIDEICTDI
+268 
-282 DLKKNEEI
+282 EI

-317 EVIIILRTFII
+317 EIIIILRSFII
-328 KIIDIHKNNKN
+328 KILDIQKSDKT
-339 LSIDERIERYKPP
+339 LSIDERIEKYKPA
-352 IFWKDKDR
+352 IFWKDKDK

-365 KIWNTNNLEK
+365 KIWSTTKLEK
-375 FLSNLNVIET
+375 FLSNLNIIET

-395 TQFYYFLTQNLSKIA
+395 TQFYYFLTQNLSKKTL
-410 FKNANN
+410 KNTNN